1 MGRACSRRS
10 IVLVNP
16 VEKKTYRVYS
26 IISQARSAL
35 TMFTH
40 NSWAESCDGR
50 GAGIDF
56 TDRQRV
62 WASAKSA
69 QCQPAAPGKV
79 DRSDE
84 AALAANERRT
94 LMGRLTKQQERALF
108 IAEFVRRLRAAA
120 PGERVYMRVGD
131 VFKDADVIELREW
144 QAARRKQTRRKKGGG
159 TDPGK

>member
-1 MGRACSRRS
+1 MIRNVWHWHSTSVQPFYLCCDLGRVDVSNCGWNCELAVADNQPIPSG
-10 IVLVNP
+10 
-16 VEKKTYRVYS
+16 
-26 IISQARSAL
+26 
-35 TMFTH
+35 
-40 NSWAESCDGR
+40 AESCDGR
-50 GAGIDF
+50 GAGINI

-79 DRSDE
+79 DRTDE

-94 LMGRLTKQQERALF
+94 LMGRLTRQQERALF

-120 PGERVYMRVGD
+120 LGERVYMRVGD

-144 QAARRKQTRRKKGGG
+144 QAARRKEDERNV
-159 TDPGK
+159 